1 MAINFPNSPT
11 VNQQFTSGGTTWI
24 WDGTKWN
31 LYLGSNIV
39 TTADLS
45 SALSAYA
52 PNTSPTIGGTATFVN
67 KPTIPGYQDD
77 IPYSAS
83 ATVGAA
89 VGDYYVNSTENIIYV
104 YTGVSTGWVSLGSAP
119 DSDQS
124 IIAQRMFS

>member
-11 VNQQFTSGGTTWI
+11 LNQQFTSGGTTWI

-31 LYLGSNIV
+31 LYLGSDIV
-39 TTADLS
+39 TTAYLS
-45 SALSAYA
+45 STLSGYA
-52 PNTSPTIGGTATFVN
+52 RN
-67 KPTIPGYQDD
+67 

-83 ATVGAA
+83 ATAGASI
-89 VGDYYVNSTENIIYV
+89 GDYYVNSTENIIYV

-119 DSDQS
+119 DSDQA